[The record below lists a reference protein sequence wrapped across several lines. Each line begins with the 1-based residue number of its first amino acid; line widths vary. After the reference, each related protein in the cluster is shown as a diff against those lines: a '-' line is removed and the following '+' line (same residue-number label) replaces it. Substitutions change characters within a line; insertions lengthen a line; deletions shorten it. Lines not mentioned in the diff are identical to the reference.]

1 MGSHLEDG
9 KEVFSTSRE
18 LGLEEDQP
26 VALAQG
32 DEVPQRR
39 GGAEDG
45 LEPVRLLGEGGG
57 AQEELPEVG
66 ELLYGHCLVHVS
78 CESVF
83 TLTPHWSCCTGMC
96 ILRRYCR
103 ASDIIERTTK

>member
-83 TLTPHWSCCTGMC
+83 TLTPSSVELLHRDVYTAQVLPC
-96 ILRRYCR
+96 LRYY
-103 ASDIIERTTK
+103 